1 MRQPYYMVDFS
12 VAHCMF
18 EIRINDI
25 SVMTLDIPGQVASMT
40 PVNFSILESGVQT
53 ISATL
58 LPHSGQLSLDPAAM
72 LKFNIK
78 LYDVDKDFVF
88 KEQLAAYQF
97 APVKEEQKI
106 PVLRHQLTFNATV
119 PYQLKGW
126 QEGTNLKDVED
137 MNEKLR
143 TAYQNIATLINN
155 KRYDRFKEV
164 ITNREHIMVTSMYM
178 SPQQANARIDGLIED
193 FEAGFKV
200 APVPA
205 NAVLQT
211 YGNGKMA
218 ALKKINGESALYL
231 VNEETKEELMLD
243 MMFYIPKGKTAF
255 EII

>member
-1 MRQPYYMVDFS
+1 MKQPYYMIDFS
-12 VAHCMF
+12 AGLCMF
-18 EIRINDI
+18 EIRVNDI
-25 SVMTLDIPGQVASMT
+25 PVMTLDLAGQAASVGPMNYAIP
-40 PVNFSILESGVQT
+40 ESGLQS
-53 ISATL
+53 ISATM
-58 LPHSGQLSLDPAAM
+58 LPHSGQLTLDPAAM

-78 LYDVDKDFVF
+78 LYDVEKDFVL
-88 KEQLAAYQF
+88 KEQLAAYKF
-97 APVKEEQKI
+97 DPVGKDKKL
-106 PVLRHQLTFNATV
+106 PVMRHQLTFNATV

-143 TAYQNIATLINN
+143 TAYQHIATLINN

-164 ITNREHIMVTSMYM
+164 IANREHIMITSMYLNL
-178 SPQQANARIDGLIED
+178 QQASARIDGLIED

-200 APVPA
+200 APIPA

-243 MMFYIPKGKTAF
+243 LMFYIPKGKTAF